1 MAEELLAIDQ
11 ESKVCM
17 SVDVKKNYPEGGI
30 FRSPWFWVAIIG
42 LVLLLGVGWIAY
54 SRGTT
59 VVEGG
64 AINLE
69 PAPIAGYPAPDFEL
83 VNLEG
88 ETVRLSDFKGKPV
101 ILNFWATWCGPCRA
115 EFPEFQ
121 AAAVDNA
128 DRLVIIGVNNTY
140 ADNPEAVPE
149 FVQEMGVTFPIVLDK
164 DQQVINAY
172 NVLGLPTT
180 VFVDSQ
186 GLVNEV
192 FTGPLNKAYIES
204 KIQAL
209 QTNS

>member
-1 MAEELLAIDQ
+1 
-11 ESKVCM
+11 M
-17 SVDVKKNYPEGGI
+17 SVDVKDNYLVGGLW
-30 FRSPWFWVAIIG
+30 RSLWFWVGVTG
-42 LVLLLGVGWIAY
+42 LVLGLGLGWIAY
-54 SRGTT
+54 SRAL
-59 VVEGG
+59 VGG
-64 AINLE
+64 MATAKDGAPKLE

-83 VNLEG
+83 ANLKG
-88 ETVRLSDFKGKPV
+88 EKVRLSDYRGMPV

-149 FVQEMGVTFPIVLDK
+149 FVREMGVTFPILLDNE
-164 DQQVINAY
+164 QQVVNAY

-180 VFVDSQ
+180 VFIDSK
-186 GLVNEV
+186 GVVNEV

-204 KIQAL
+204 KIQEL
-209 QTNS
+209 QTGL